1 MMKVFAVGSI
11 TKIPTPEQLARIMPK
26 EVPDTLQL
34 YLDGAIDQ
42 FWHRKDKQGVI
53 FLVNAT
59 TVDEARATLARASLG
74 RRRLDDLRLHS
85 CGSARAAR
93 SIDQGQV
100 SAARPFPATGF
111 HSRDGGSFRP
121 TVITGGAGCEGWRS
135 LESLDQGK
143 R

>member
-1 MMKVFAVGSI
+1 MKVFAVGSI

-59 TVDEARATLARASLG
+59 TVDEARATLARLPLADEGLMTFDYIPVGPLAPLG
-74 RRRLDDLRLHS
+74 QL
-85 CGSARAAR
+85 
-93 SIDQGQV
+93 IK
-100 SAARPFPATGF
+100 
-111 HSRDGGSFRP
+111 
-121 TVITGGAGCEGWRS
+121 
-135 LESLDQGK
+135 GK
-143 R
+143 